1 MKNLGNN
8 ETASFD
14 TGVGYSLSVSGNDGR
29 HPNVVSKVTVEF
41 LVFTNSTI
49 ENSVTLQ
56 IAKLNARDFL
66 SQYYRALLDVLQ
78 EEIDVGD
85 TLKIFSLG
93 ETESDLNIHLAVES
107 PQGI

>member
-1 MKNLGNN
+1 M
-8 ETASFD
+8 
-14 TGVGYSLSVSGNDGR
+14 SVSGNDGR

-56 IAKLNARDFL
+56 VTKLNARDFL